1 MRAGTMRD
9 RITFERWDS
18 TPDPR
23 WGASAGGWAAYDTF
37 WASVTPVAGLETF
50 QGQAVQAETSHMIRM
65 RYHPDI
71 NSKDRIVY
79 RGAKLDIISVIDV
92 EGLNAE
98 LIIQAKAYPVEGG
111 ADV

>member
-9 RITFERWDS
+9 KITFERWDS

-23 WGASAGGWAAYDTF
+23 WGASAGGWSAFVTI
-37 WASVTPVAGLETF
+37 WASVDPVAGMEKF
-50 QGQAVQAETSHMIRM
+50 QGQAVQGETTHVIRS
-65 RYHPDI
+65 RFHPDV
-71 NSKDRIVY
+71 NAQSRIRY
-79 RGAKLDIISVIDV
+79 RSAILDIISVIDV

-98 LIIQAKAYPVEGG
+98 LLIQAKEYPAEGG